1 MCAGISRIDERSRRA
16 ALGLGGRSSD
26 SSSGGTS
33 ALGLQ
38 AFTGPASAVDNADS
52 RLLNTGTGRSRDAH
66 IQRMKFFVVFAVG
79 ESEVVGPM
87 GWPNA

>member
-1 MCAGISRIDERSRRA
+1 MCAGISRIDERSRRTTQ
-16 ALGLGGRSSD
+16 GLDG

>member
-1 MCAGISRIDERSRRA
+1 MCAGISRIDERSRRPVQ
-16 ALGLGGRSSD
+16 ALGI

-38 AFTGPASAVDNADS
+38 AFTVPASAVDNADS